1 MRRGRASDQI
11 IVFEAL
17 VLNPIATDS
26 IRIVG
31 WRKRLA
37 FVFWVFL
44 LLFFLKKEL

>member
-1 MRRGRASDQI
+1 MRRGWASDQI

-37 FVFWVFL
+37 FVFWVF
-44 LLFFLKKEL
+44 FAFVFS